1 MENIPVYVK
10 VDRYRELIALL
21 KKLDSKL
28 GSVNKMIDD
37 INKLKSQEDA
47 QIKEWSDNLADIQSR
62 LERINDS
69 FHGEQ

>member
-21 KKLDSKL
+21 KKLDTKL
-28 GSVNKMIDD
+28 GTVNTMIDD

-47 QIKEWSDNLADIQSR
+47 QIKEWSSNLEDIQSR

-69 FHGEQ
+69 FHGDQ